1 MVLTFVTVPQIMAY
15 CQWLVRKS
23 EDTKEAIK
31 GQIGTD
37 NNITIRKNTNNIL
50 QNTTLKTQDRAT
62 QTPLKPGVEQLR
74 CPDGVSSFPASICGT
89 RHATFTQHEYDNIET
104 KHTSTLSININKKFQ
119 IQELLTVREQKQNKT
134 RIAHHS

>member
-1 MVLTFVTVPQIMAY
+1 LKIPKTLSKVNQI
-15 CQWLVRKS
+15 W
-23 EDTKEAIK
+23 
-31 GQIGTD
+31 TD
-37 NNITIRKNTNNIL
+37 NNITIRKRTNNIL
-50 QNTTLKTQDRAT
+50 QNTTLKTEDRAT

-89 RHATFTQHEYDNIET
+89 RHATFKQHEYDNIET

-134 RIAHHS
+134 RIAHHSRARRLTPFFVSPC